1 MSLINIIDKVNELT
15 LNRFNVGMK
24 IAYGFIVVN
33 LLWLIVGFA
42 GFYQTSIV
50 TFMDY
55 HEVMLI
61 FIFFAIISSVLMFI
75 GLTRSIMKPL
85 NELDIAAKRIS
96 DGDLTLDV
104 KVSSKDELGALA
116 GYFIKMTAKLRHIT
130 GKVQDIS
137 LKVAIKSN
145 ELSASSRELKSS
157 IERISNNTQGIAEG
171 SNRQSIKIENINNNI
186 NEMSLIMQQVTV
198 GSERTALATND
209 SNNKAKELRQKSDD
223 LMNMIKEVQDSV
235 NKSALVI
242 KDLDSNSEKID
253 EIVGVITNI
262 ADQTNL
268 LALNAAIEAARAGE
282 HGRGFAVVADEVRK
296 LAEESRKSA
305 SKITELIRE
314 IHLETKKGVLNME
327 QGAHTVIKGTK
338 TIDSTVSLIDNIV
351 EASEN
356 AANMFGEI
364 IEIAKLQATSMENV
378 KSSVEEISLV
388 AKKSNGATVEAA
400 AQVQEQASSMSTLT
414 DIARELSDLSV
425 ELRDEIALFK
435 Q

>member
-1 MSLINIIDKVNELT
+1 M
-15 LNRFNVGMK
+15 
-24 IAYGFIVVN
+24 
-33 LLWLIVGFA
+33 
-42 GFYQTSIV
+42 
-50 TFMDY
+50 
-55 HEVMLI
+55 
-61 FIFFAIISSVLMFI
+61 
-75 GLTRSIMKPL
+75 
-85 NELDIAAKRIS
+85 
-96 DGDLTLDV
+96 
-104 KVSSKDELGALA
+104 
-116 GYFIKMTAKLRHIT
+116 
-130 GKVQDIS
+130 
-137 LKVAIKSN
+137 
-145 ELSASSRELKSS
+145 KSS